1 VQAQQEKA
9 QRDSRAKRARVEE
22 GLRLKH
28 EVQDASKV
36 YDWMGAPFEPPA
48 SKRRE
53 YVSVQQH
60 ELVPGLGV
68 VYAFSSAVLG
78 AL

>member
-1 VQAQQEKA
+1 VQAQQDKA

-22 GLRLKH
+22 GLRLKR

-53 YVSVQQH
+53 YVSVLDLGSLEAVEGQQY
-60 ELVPGLGV
+60 GLQT
-68 VYAFSSAVLG
+68 A
-78 AL
+78 